1 VDPKYGENYS
11 ELYRRHWWW
20 RARQRIVL
28 EILRGIQPSSG
39 SGQILDVGCG
49 DGLFFDRLLEFGNVE
64 GIERDASLVR
74 TDGPY
79 RTRIRIAPFDSSF
92 RPGKQYSMI
101 LMLDVL
107 EHLSDPLSALCH
119 SRRLLVPGG
128 TLLCTVPAFRLLW
141 TNHDVLNQ
149 HVTRYTKKSL
159 GMLARGAG
167 FEILQQHYLFQWLF
181 PAKLVARMKE
191 VLFRQAPSMPR
202 IPTKWTN
209 DIFFYLTTAEY
220 GILHRLRVPFGSS
233 LLIVAR
239 NPVEGDPVEPAAI

>member
-28 EILRGIQPSSG
+28 QVLRGIQPSSG
-39 SGQILDVGCG
+39 WGQILDVGCG

-74 TDGPY
+74 VNGPH
-79 RTRIRIAPFDSSF
+79 RNRIHIAPFDSSF
-92 RPGKQYSMI
+92 RPGKQYSLI

-107 EHLSDPLSALCH
+107 EHLSDPMGALGH
-119 SRRLLVPGG
+119 ARHLLVPGG
-128 TLLCTVPAFRLLW
+128 MLLCTVPAFRLIW

-159 GMLARGAG
+159 SMLTHEAG
-167 FEILQQHYLFQWLF
+167 FEILRQDYLFQWLF
-181 PAKLVARMKE
+181 PAKLVARMTE
-191 VLFRQAPSMPR
+191 FLFRRAPSMPR
-202 IPTKWTN
+202 IPAN
-209 DIFFYLTTAEY
+209 PINGFLFHLTAAEY
-220 GILHRLRVPFGSS
+220 TMLRRFRVPFGSS

-239 NPVEGDPVEPAAI
+239 NPLKGDPVGPAAI